1 MKKIAVFLFTSLAL
15 QNIGAQN
22 FIQAYKNRA
31 DMVSQTNITNNL
43 TYFES
48 LGVKTTGSTA
58 NTNALNWLKN
68 KYLSYGYTTSQ
79 IEEDPFT
86 YLDING
92 NPISSKNLVITKT
105 GTVYPDKY
113 VIICGHFDTI
123 TGPGVSDNGSGTS
136 ILLEAARIL
145 QNVPT
150 EYSIK
155 FIHFSG
161 EEQGLKGSYH
171 YADNI
176 AYQGSTRKLD
186 IKLVFNIDQVGGQLG
201 NNNNTIIC
209 EKDISGMSGNNAASA
224 TITQELAA
232 CTGLYSPLLTS
243 TSNAYSSD
251 YIPFEQKGE
260 IITGFY
266 EYIRSENEHT
276 TDDTFANID
285 PVYVFN
291 VGKAAVGALQHFAVA
306 TTTNNILGTQ
316 ETTGQKLSEDFTI
329 YPNPAKN
336 LLTLELPQKPQ
347 QFTVEISDMI
357 GNIILRAEN
366 QNKID
371 TTPLNNGMYMISV
384 KTDKNHLTK
393 KLIIQK

>member
-22 FIQAYKNRA
+22 LIQAYKTRA
-31 DMVSQTNITNNL
+31 DMVSQANITSIL
-43 TYFES
+43 TDFEN

-58 NTNALNWLKN
+58 NTNTLNWLKN
-68 KYLSYGYTTSQ
+68 KYLSYGYSASQ
-79 IEEDPFT
+79 IEEDPFSIGN
-86 YLDING
+86 IN
-92 NPISSKNLVITKT
+92 SKNLIITKT

-113 VIICGHFDTI
+113 VIICGHYDTI
-123 TGPGVSDNGSGTS
+123 YGPGVSDNGSGTS

-145 QNVPT
+145 QNIPT

-171 YADNI
+171 YADNV
-176 AYQGSTRKLD
+176 AYQGSLKKLD

-224 TITQELAA
+224 TITQELAT
-232 CTGLYSPLLTS
+232 CTGLYSPLQTS
-243 TSNAYSSD
+243 ISNAYSSD
-251 YIPFEQKGE
+251 YIPFENKGYT
-260 IITGFY
+260 ITGFY
-266 EYIRSENEHT
+266 EYIRSENEHS

-306 TTTNNILGTQ
+306 STTNNVLGTQ
-316 ETTGQKLSEDFTI
+316 ETVGQKLSESVNI

-336 LLTLELPQKPQ
+336 QVTVEFPQKTKP
-347 QFTVEISDMI
+347 FNIEISDMT
-357 GNIILRAEN
+357 GNIVLRTEN
-366 QNKID
+366 QNIID
-371 TTPLNNGMYMISV
+371 TTPLSNGIYMVSV
-384 KTDKNHLTK
+384 KTDRNHLTK
-393 KLIIQK
+393 KMIISK